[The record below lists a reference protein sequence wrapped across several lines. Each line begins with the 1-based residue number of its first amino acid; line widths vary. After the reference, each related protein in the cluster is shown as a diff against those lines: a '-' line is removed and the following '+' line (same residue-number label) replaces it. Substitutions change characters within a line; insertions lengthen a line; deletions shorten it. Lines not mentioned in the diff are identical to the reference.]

1 MRKVSSKV
9 AGVDLPLDKCV
20 PFSLAYIKGVGV
32 SSGNKICEACGIS
45 KTLRVSDLTDE
56 QINAV
61 NGHIRENYV
70 VDENLKDKVSKDIR
84 LLVSI
89 GCYRGVR
96 HRMHLPTR
104 GQRTHSNAKTCRRLI
119 TIKR

>member
-1 MRKVSSKV
+1 MRKVNNKV
-9 AGVDLPLDKCV
+9 VGVDLPLNKCI
-20 PFSLAYIKGVGV
+20 PFSLARIKGIGI

-56 QINAV
+56 QMNTINEYV
-61 NGHIRENYV
+61 RKNYV
-70 VDENLKDKVSKDIR
+70 VEEDLRDRVFRDIK

-96 HRMHLPTR
+96 HRLHLPVR
-104 GQRTHSNAKTCRRLI
+104 GQRTHSNAKTCRRLV

>member
-1 MRKVSSKV
+1 MRKVSNKV
-9 AGVDLPLDKCV
+9 VGVDLPLNKCV
-20 PFSLAYIKGVGV
+20 PFSLAYIKGVGIFL
-32 SSGNKICEACGIS
+32 GNKICEACGIS

-56 QINAV
+56 QINAI
-61 NGHIRENYV
+61 NEHIRKNYIV
-70 VDENLKDKVSKDIR
+70 EENLKEKVFKDIK

-96 HRMHLPTR
+96 HRLHLSVR

-119 TIKR
+119 TIRR